1 MSQDKKDK
9 AIAKAHAAREKEAAK
24 LAKQAEKAEAAAK
37 KQADKA
43 AKQAEKEAAKAEAAA
58 KKQAEKTAKEVVAA
72 DVEQASAEAVET
84 TVEVTEK
91 AWKPKKVKAEKQP
104 KEKKVKEKKVKEPK
118 VKAAKEENSE
128 GKTAKGKFTDNLV
141 SLVGKVKGLVK
152 KNADKPEKEYK
163 DVKPFNAK
171 LQKFLG
177 IRTLLIASFIVPVI
191 FIVIVGITAYSKSA
205 DGLTSSYEDSVLSSM
220 EIAADFMDFGFDLTK
235 SAVLKYALDGDLR
248 AYTLGT
254 KGVMDEVTEQLPEAA
269 QKIASD
275 ARSELSSEQ
284 SANKFIKNLHVIPN
298 AKLKV
303 ISTTG
308 QSKAGVFD
316 EYVADEGAFLLE
328 GQGEGWVGEHAYI
341 DTNVGISALGYS
353 CSYIRTYN
361 HRGGCVIGDVSKD
374 EIVKILEG
382 VGLAEGTILAFVT
395 EDGRETSI
403 TGEAYNF
410 ASYPAYQN
418 FLNGEETSGY
428 TYVSWNGEEY
438 LLLYARCEL
447 NRSAICAM
455 VPKAEVIAAAESI
468 KGSTVLLTVVAC
480 IASALIG
487 LVIAASMS
495 RVIDKI
501 VKALAKVSEGDL
513 TVKLNVRSRNE
524 FGTLAHSV
532 NDTVKNMRHLIEQVS
547 DITGTVSAS
556 AENMLVVSDEVVE
569 STSNI
574 TTAVNEIDIGIG
586 QQAEDAQNC
595 FEQMDDLS
603 GRMGVVNDNIKNMQ
617 QLADG
622 TMNMISQGV
631 STIGELEKSSEYT
644 TEMSKQVMEDVKALE
659 TQSLSIE
666 QFIGIINDIASQTNL
681 LSLNASIEAARA
693 GEAGRGFAVV
703 AEEIRKLADGSMNAA
718 GEIKKVVDSIKV
730 QTAETV
736 KSTLKSEQ
744 VIMAQADIVAR
755 TNKAFENMNKSVNT
769 LLEKL
774 NEVEK
779 NVADMDGSREV
790 TLNAIESISA
800 VSEETA
806 ASSNVVNETVANQ
819 KESALTLEAAAKDLQ
834 VKTQELN
841 EAIAFFKI

>member
-37 KQADKA
+37 KQAEKA

-58 KKQAEKTAKEVVAA
+58 KKQAEKTAKEAEAA
-72 DVEQASAEAVET
+72 NIEQASAEAVET
-84 TVEVTEK
+84 TVEATEK

-104 KEKKVKEKKVKEPK
+104 KEKKIKEKKVKEPK
-118 VKAAKEENSE
+118 VKAAGEDEKA
-128 GKTAKGKFTDNLV
+128 AKGKFSDKLAA
-141 SLVGKVKGLVK
+141 LVGKIKGLVK

-254 KGVMDEVTEQLPEAA
+254 KGMIDETTELFPSGSQA
-269 QKIASD
+269 QTIASET
-275 ARSELSSEQ
+275 RSEMSSEQ
-284 SANKFIKNLHVIPN
+284 SANKFIKNLHILPN
-298 AKLKV
+298 SKLLV

-308 QSKAGVFD
+308 QSKVGTFD

-328 GQGEGWVGEHAYI
+328 GQGEGWVGEHAFV

-353 CSYIRTYN
+353 CAYVRTYN

-382 VGLAEGTILAFVT
+382 IGLAEGSILAFVT

-410 ASYPAYQN
+410 TSYPEYQK
-418 FLNGEETSGY
+418 FLDGEETSGY
-428 TYVSWNGEEY
+428 TYISYNGEDY
-438 LLLYARCEL
+438 LLLYARCEV
-447 NRSAICAM
+447 NRSSICAM

-495 RVIDKI
+495 SVIDKI
-501 VKALAKVSEGDL
+501 VNALAKVSEGDL

-774 NEVEK
+774 DEVEK

>member
-1 MSQDKKDK
+1 MNQDKKDK
-9 AIAKAHAAREKEAAK
+9 AIAKAHATREKEAAK
-24 LAKQAEKAEAAAK
+24 AAGQAAKAEAAAK
-37 KQADKA
+37 KQAAKA
-43 AKQAEKEAAKAEAAA
+43 VKQAEKEAAKAEASA
-58 KKQAEKTAKEVVAA
+58 KKQAEKAAKDAENQEPAA
-72 DVEQASAEAVET
+72 VGITEAEEPV
-84 TVEVTEK
+84 EK
-91 AWKPKKVKAEKQP
+91 AWKPKKVKEDKQP
-104 KEKKVKEKKVKEPK
+104 KEKKIKEKKVKAPK
-118 VKAAKEENSE
+118 LKRSEDNSSKEKFSVKPALIV
-128 GKTAKGKFTDNLV
+128 D
-141 SLVGKVKGLVK
+141 KVKGLVK
-152 KNADKPEKEYK
+152 KNPDKPEKEYK

-171 LQKFLG
+171 LQKLLG

-205 DGLTSSYEDSVLSSM
+205 DGLTSSYEESVLSSM
-220 EIAADFMDFGFDLTK
+220 EIAADFMDFGFNLTK
-235 SAVLKYALDGDLR
+235 SSVLKYAFDGDLR
-248 AYTLGT
+248 SYTLGT
-254 KGVMDEVTEQLPEAA
+254 KGVIDETTELLQTGSEA
-269 QKIASD
+269 QTIASE
-275 ARSELSSEQ
+275 ARSEMSSEQ

-298 AKLKV
+298 SKLLV

-308 QSKAGVFD
+308 QSKIGVFD

-341 DTNVGISALGYS
+341 DTNVGISVLGYS
-353 CSYIRTYN
+353 CAYIRTYN
-361 HRGGCVIGDVSKD
+361 HRSGCVIGDVSKD
-374 EIVKILEG
+374 EIVAILEG
-382 VGLAEGTILAFVT
+382 IGLDEGSILAFVT
-395 EDGRETSI
+395 ADGRETTI
-403 TGEAYNF
+403 TGDTYNF
-410 ASYPAYQN
+410 AELPEYKEFFNS
-418 FLNGEETSGY
+418 EEASGFKY
-428 TYVSWNGEEY
+428 TEYNGEEY
-438 LLLYARCEL
+438 LFLYARCEI
-447 NRSAICAM
+447 NYSSICAM
-455 VPKAEVIAAAESI
+455 VPKADVIAAAESI

-547 DITGTVSAS
+547 DITGTVNDS
-556 AENMLVVSDEVVE
+556 AERMLSISDEVVE
-569 STSNI
+569 STNNI

-622 TMNMISQGV
+622 TMNMINQGV

-718 GEIKKVVDSIKV
+718 GEIKKVVDAIKV

-774 NEVEK
+774 DEVEK
-779 NVADMDGSREV
+779 NVGDMDGSREV

-841 EAIAFFKI
+841 EALAFFKI